1 MQFVVFLNSSKKSP
15 SELCEM
21 TDISKINVRNFIAFS
36 RKVIE
41 MG

>member
-1 MQFVVFLNSSKKSP
+1 MHFVVFLNSSKKSP
-15 SELCEM
+15 SELCKM
-21 TDISKINVRNFIAFS
+21 TDIPKINVRNFIAFS

>member
-1 MQFVVFLNSSKKSP
+1 MQFVVFLNSSKKLP
-15 SELCEM
+15 SELCKM
-21 TDISKINVRNFIAFS
+21 TDIFKINVRNFIAFS

>member
-1 MQFVVFLNSSKKSP
+1 MQFVVFLNSSKKP
-15 SELCEM
+15 SSKLCEM
-21 TDISKINVRNFIAFS
+21 TDIPKINVRNFTVFS

>member
-1 MQFVVFLNSSKKSP
+1 MQFVVFLNSSKKLP
-15 SELCEM
+15 SELCKM
-21 TDISKINVRNFIAFS
+21 TDISKINVRNFTAFS